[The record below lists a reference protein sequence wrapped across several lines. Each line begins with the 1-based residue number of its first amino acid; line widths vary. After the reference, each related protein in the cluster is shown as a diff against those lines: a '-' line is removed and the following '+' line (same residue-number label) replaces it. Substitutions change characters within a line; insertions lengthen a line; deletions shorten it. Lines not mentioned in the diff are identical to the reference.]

1 MYQSQMMAFNVNR
14 LLLHAQG
21 ALSFGATEPIMCTFT
36 LTQRLSRLTN
46 HSASKIN
53 LAYSIG

>member
-21 ALSFGATEPIMCTFT
+21 ALSFGATELIKCTFT
-36 LTQRLSRLTN
+36 SIQIPFRALNRLT
-46 HSASKIN
+46 SEIN
-53 LAYSIG
+53 YVYSIG